1 MNKKSYSFGFTMA
14 EMLVC
19 LSVISII
26 ATILIPSIGNLR
38 PNKTKAMFKKAYQVT
53 ERVVYEL
60 VNDIEL
66 YPEGSGVVGFDNVGF
81 GEFVADPDKTD
92 DENAAEQLKQ
102 VKTAKSK
109 FCQLFAQKVNTTDT
123 LNCVAGANTSAVDG
137 SLIPKSKVSFST
149 SDGIIWTMPFTN
161 FTNGSSN
168 SPAWKYIL
176 VDVNG
181 DLKPNKLDSEQDTA
195 KCETDVDRFK
205 IYVRADGL
213 MTVRGACAR
222 EYLNSMSIVKNN
234 KDTHLSNSD
243 MAGSGDD
250 LIDGS
255 AEDSADG
262 SNHDANAESN
272 DDDKFTDQ
280 QGTGDYNP

>member
-26 ATILIPSIGNLR
+26 ATILIPTIGNLH

-60 VNDIEL
+60 VNDTEL
-66 YPEGSGVVGFDNVGF
+66 YPEGSGVVGFDNVGL

-123 LNCVAGANTSAVDG
+123 LNCVAGANTSSDG
-137 SLIPKSKVSFST
+137 IIPKSKISFST
-149 SDGIIWTMPFTN
+149 TDGIFWAMPYTN
-161 FTNGSSN
+161 FTNGTSTA
-168 SPAWKYIL
+168 PAWKFIL

-181 DLKPNKLDSEQDTA
+181 NLPPNKLDSESDSAT
-195 KCETDVDRFK
+195 CDTDVDRFR

-222 EYLNSMSIVKNN
+222 DYLNSMSIVKNN
-234 KDTHLSNSD
+234 KDTHLSNSE
-243 MAGSGDD
+243 MAGSGDN
-250 LIDGS
+250 LIDGD
-255 AEDSADG
+255 ANDSDDG
-262 SNHDANAESN
+262 PNHDANTDN
-272 DDDKFTDQ
+272 QDDEKFVDQ
-280 QGTGDYNP
+280 LGSGDFNP